1 MDKNKRKIHPI
12 SNSIFGCAAGT
23 SADCDQIT
31 RKASQYLSMVRI
43 EKELASEVSALG
55 RIADSVRTAVT
66 HMSNTIRSKLSTPN
80 GRKVQAVL
88 ILGGVDATGPS
99 LYQID
104 AEGVPVRISFGALG
118 SGSTDALAVLE
129 SARREW
135 TRRPTAS
142 SETIRWAENV
152 SVEEATA
159 VVRRAVQSGIL
170 NDLGSGSHV
179 DLCVITDKA
188 VRLWRESLVSSWDA
202 DRVSVSKYT
211 ERSVTGSVDEY
222 DTRSSDNMKLVVL
235 PEAALGRRV
244 FSAVRPRRRLN
255 TEGQVEEAMEASPQ
269 DAMLGLNID
278 LIE

>member
-12 SNSIFGCAAGT
+12 AHSIFSCAAGT

-31 RKASQYLSMVRI
+31 RKAAQYLSMVRI
-43 EKELASEVSALG
+43 EKELAGEVNAMG

-66 HMSNTIRSKLSTPN
+66 HISNTIRSRSVASQN

-99 LYQID
+99 LYQVD
-104 AEGVPVRISFGALG
+104 AEGVPIRVSFGALG

-129 SARREW
+129 STRREW
-135 TRRPTAS
+135 TRRP
-142 SETIRWAENV
+142 SEPSPDSRWTENV

-179 DLCVITDKA
+179 DLCVITAKE

-202 DRVSVSKYT
+202 DRISISKYT
-211 ERSVTGSVDEY
+211 ENSGLDDKARHSGSQNGVPDA
-222 DTRSSDNMKLVVL
+222 TLGKKIHS
-235 PEAALGRRV
+235 AL
-244 FSAVRPRRRLN
+244 RPRRRLN
-255 TEGQVEEAMEASPQ
+255 VDGQVQEVAEASPL
-269 DAMLGLNID
+269 DGMLGLNID